1 MPLTI
6 AVTGADGF
14 IGHSACAELERRGHS
29 VRRIT
34 RTGGPLTPRDCRIV
48 PDLAAAEGLEALL
61 EGADAVVHLAARAHV
76 VHETEPDPDAAF
88 ERSNVV
94 ASERLASAAVRAGVR
109 RFVFVSSIGVNGNA
123 TRGAPFT
130 EADRPAPVEPY
141 ARSKL
146 RAEQSLTTEASGALE
161 LVVVRPSI
169 VYGAGVKGNFLRLM
183 TMVDSGLPLPLAA
196 VENRRSLIGVDN
208 LAALLALCVEH
219 SAAAGQLFLAAEPG
233 VHSTPGLMRTIA
245 AALQRPAR
253 VFHVPVAPMRMV
265 ARLGGAAA
273 SFDKLCGSLEVS
285 AEKARRVLGWHP
297 DVSFEE
303 EMARTAAWFRGRQHA
318 VR

>member
-1 MPLTI
+1 MRSCTSRR
-6 AVTGADGF
+6 ARMS
-14 IGHSACAELERRGHS
+14 SAKPSL
-29 VRRIT
+29 IPT
-34 RTGGPLTPRDCRIV
+34 RPSNGP
-48 PDLAAAEGLEALL
+48 
-61 EGADAVVHLAARAHV
+61 
-76 VHETEPDPDAAF
+76 
-88 ERSNVV
+88 NVV
-94 ASERLASAAVRAGVR
+94 ASERLATAAVRAGVR

-123 TRGAPFT
+123 TRGTPFT
-130 EADRPAPVEPY
+130 ESDRPAPAEPY

-146 RAEQSLTTEASGALE
+146 RAEQALTTAASGALE

-233 VHSTPGLMRTIA
+233 VHSTPGLLRTIA

-265 ARLGGAAA
+265 ARLGGAARVVRQALRLARGVRREGA
-273 SFDKLCGSLEVS
+273 SRAGLAPG
-285 AEKARRVLGWHP
+285 RQ
-297 DVSFEE
+297 
-303 EMARTAAWFRGRQHA
+303 FRGRNGAYGGVVPRAAACCPLRSRHSSSQG
-318 VR
+318 